1 MILEGDLNMIKS
13 FRSTKILYYI
23 ISFFGAV
30 FIWMK
35 MLLDNNF
42 YLGGLVAIIW
52 IIAISLIMKSFA
64 WMKMNKII
72 NIMRDDCNLEEYIRI
87 LNELLSHCKDRKSR
101 TLLMLNLSTG
111 YLNAG
116 DRDYAQQT
124 LDHIDKTGKG
134 QLGAAYRVSYYNN
147 LVSYFFMINDIENV
161 IVSMEKLK
169 LALNNKNLRR
179 VFRNQFLYL
188 YSDAESLLN
197 ITNNIYDGAEQ
208 LFDDVLVREK
218 HMLSKVYA
226 KYILGIIYL
235 HDNKLSEAR
244 EVFEFAAK
252 NGGDSRFV
260 EMAKEQLE
268 NLS

>member
-1 MILEGDLNMIKS
+1 
-13 FRSTKILYYI
+13 
-23 ISFFGAV
+23 
-30 FIWMK
+30 
-35 MLLDNNF
+35 
-42 YLGGLVAIIW
+42 
-52 IIAISLIMKSFA
+52 
-64 WMKMNKII
+64 
-72 NIMRDDCNLEEYIRI
+72 
-87 LNELLSHCKDRKSR
+87 
-101 TLLMLNLSTG
+101 MLNLSTG

-124 LDHIDKTGKG
+124 LNRIDAIGKG
-134 QLGAAYRVSYYNN
+134 SLGAIYRAFYYNN
-147 LVSYFFMINDIENV
+147 LASYFLLVKETENV
-161 IVSMEKLK
+161 TASMENLK
-169 LALNNKNLRR
+169 IALNNKKLNC
-179 VFRNQFLYL
+179 VNRNKLLCLYMEK
-188 YSDAESLLN
+188 ESLLN
-197 ITNNIYDGAEQ
+197 MTNNIYDGAEQ
-208 LFDDVLVREK
+208 LFNDVLVREK